1 MAISYK
7 DIRSER
13 QWKASTGMNQSQFEK
28 LAGMFAATYQ
38 DIYGGP
44 FGERDEKS
52 TNTSAFKTCED
63 LLFFGL
69 YSFKS
74 GLGFDLLALSF
85 GISSSTAWQYQSLVI
100 RVLKSTLVKNGHA
113 PVRGFEDVTDFKAYL
128 QEETTILIDVTE
140 QRIERPADQEVQKGD
155 YSGKKKPTR

>member
-7 DIRSER
+7 DTRSER
-13 QWKASTGMNQSQFEK
+13 QWKASTGMKQSQFEK
-28 LAGMFAATYQ
+28 LTKMFAATYQ
-38 DIYGGP
+38 DIFGEP
-44 FGERDEKS
+44 FEERDEKS

-74 GLGFDLLALSF
+74 GLSFDLLALNF
-85 GISSSTAWQYQSLVI
+85 GIGNSTAWQYQSLVI

-113 PVRGFEDVTDFKAYL
+113 PVNGFQGVTDFKTYL
-128 QEETTILIDVTE
+128 QNEPTILIDVTE
-140 QRIERPADQEVQKGD
+140 QRIERPADQEVQKND
-155 YSGKKKPTR
+155 YSGKKKPIP